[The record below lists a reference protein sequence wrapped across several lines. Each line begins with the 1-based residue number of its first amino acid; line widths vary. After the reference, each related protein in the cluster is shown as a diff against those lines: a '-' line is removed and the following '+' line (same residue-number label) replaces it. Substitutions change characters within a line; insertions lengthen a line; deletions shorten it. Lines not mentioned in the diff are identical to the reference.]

1 MVLIGLGVGYFLRK
15 NIAEGKLNQAEQ
27 EAARIIANGE
37 RTAES
42 KKKEAL
48 LEAKE
53 EIHKLRSDVERE
65 NKDRRSELQRMERR
79 ILQKEESL
87 DKKLDNIEHK
97 EEALHRKEA
106 DLAQSRE
113 KIEALYEKQ
122 MAELERISGMTFE
135 EAKNILLTNV
145 EQEIRHETAIM
156 VKEMEQQAKDEAE
169 KKAKEIISSA
179 IQRCA
184 ADHVAETTVSV
195 VALPNDEM
203 KGRII
208 GREGRN
214 IRALETLTG
223 IDLIID
229 DTPEA
234 VILSGFDPIRRE
246 VARIGLEK
254 LI

>member
-1 MVLIGLGVGYFLRK
+1 MRLILEYSLIAVVMVLIGLGVGYFLRK

-156 VKEMEQQAKDEAE
+156 VKEMEQLTMW
-169 KKAKEIISSA
+169 
-179 IQRCA
+179 RR
-184 ADHVAETTVSV
+184 
-195 VALPNDEM
+195 LPY
-203 KGRII
+203 
-208 GREGRN
+208 
-214 IRALETLTG
+214 
-223 IDLIID
+223 
-229 DTPEA
+229 P
-234 VILSGFDPIRRE
+234 
-246 VARIGLEK
+246 
-254 LI
+254 

>member
-1 MVLIGLGVGYFLRK
+1 MRQILEDVGHILEYCLIAVVMVLIGLGAGYFFRK

-145 EQEIRHETAIM
+145 EQEIRH
-156 VKEMEQQAKDEAE
+156 
-169 KKAKEIISSA
+169 
-179 IQRCA
+179 
-184 ADHVAETTVSV
+184 
-195 VALPNDEM
+195 
-203 KGRII
+203 
-208 GREGRN
+208 
-214 IRALETLTG
+214 
-223 IDLIID
+223 
-229 DTPEA
+229 
-234 VILSGFDPIRRE
+234 
-246 VARIGLEK
+246 
-254 LI
+254 